1 MLALCAAIGVEAMPP
16 PPAASLPLAVRPGP
30 LARLSPGDAPAPQNP
45 GTADLW
51 MNTVLER
58 PLFALD
64 RRPAAI
70 DATGDGALPRL
81 SGTMRF
87 GHTALAI
94 FDPPAAGDASHGP
107 GQPLVLGAGAEI
119 SGWTIADVSDEHVL
133 LTKGSESRIL
143 QLAFSKSAAPA
154 PPALKGIAAL
164 RLLHGKKSN
173 VFWQP

>member
-1 MLALCAAIGVEAMPP
+1 MLALCAALGVEAMPP
-16 PPAASLPLAVRPGP
+16 PPAASLPLAVRPKP
-30 LARLSPGDAPAPQNP
+30 LTRLSPGDASAPQNP

-51 MNTVLER
+51 MNTVLGR

-64 RRPAAI
+64 RRPAPI

-94 FDPPAAGDASHGP
+94 FDPPTASDAAHGP
-107 GQPLVLGAGAEI
+107 GQPLVLGAGAQLG
-119 SGWTIADVSDEHVL
+119 GWTIADVSDERVL
-133 LTKGSESRIL
+133 LTRGSESRIL
-143 QLAFSKSAAPA
+143 QLAFSKSAVPAAPV
-154 PPALKGIAAL
+154 LKGIAAL